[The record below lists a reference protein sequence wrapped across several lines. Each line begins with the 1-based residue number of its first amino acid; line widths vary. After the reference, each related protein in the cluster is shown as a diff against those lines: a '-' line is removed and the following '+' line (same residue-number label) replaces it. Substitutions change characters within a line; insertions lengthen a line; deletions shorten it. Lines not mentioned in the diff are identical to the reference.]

1 MSRNAGDIGRRHY
14 DVLVRA
20 CSTSGER
27 SVATHQAWA
36 DVARRARLDHTVGW
50 RVIPCGPGCRL

>member
-20 CSTSGER
+20 SSTLGER
-27 SVATHQAWA
+27 SVAAHQAWA
-36 DVARRARLDHTVGW
+36 DGARRARLDHTVGW
-50 RVIPCGPGCRL
+50 RVVPCGPGCRL

>member
-20 CSTSGER
+20 SSTSGER
-27 SVATHQAWA
+27 SVATH
-36 DVARRARLDHTVGW
+36 
-50 RVIPCGPGCRL
+50 